1 MLEHGRAAAAG
12 PSGAEDGEVPRDDV
26 RLAATLAR
34 DSGLHRVSRLTWR
47 AGVAS
52 LACSAVIGVALAHQS
67 DASAGTTHPQH
78 GTPGR
83 IVIPATPP
91 QPSGGAGQVNSGA
104 S

>member
-1 MLEHGRAAAAG
+1 MLEHGRVSAPG
-12 PSGAEDGEVPRDDV
+12 HSGAEDGEVPGGDV
-26 RLAATLAR
+26 RLAASRAR

-78 GTPGR
+78 STPGQ
-83 IVIPATPP
+83 IVIPAKPP
-91 QPSGGAGQVNSGA
+91 QPSGGSGQVNSGA